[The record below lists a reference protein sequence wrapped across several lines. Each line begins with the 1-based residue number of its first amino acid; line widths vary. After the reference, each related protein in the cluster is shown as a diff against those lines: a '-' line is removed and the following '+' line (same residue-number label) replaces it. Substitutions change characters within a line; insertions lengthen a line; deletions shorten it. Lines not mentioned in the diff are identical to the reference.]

1 MFLLDCVG
9 RRGLLTWNVC
19 TYKDMK
25 LKHTRDNAMVC
36 TPSLDHKQK
45 QQLLNRALVPWQ
57 TNNTSNETTLPSK
70 TNRPNKRP
78 NIDERS
84 VNERAN
90 KQART
95 AERDST
101 YVPEEDP
108 ESPDNG
114 DIHEDGSV
122 CPPPSS
128 QNRIELLTSMQ
139 SSPMHGR
146 TRSSVNSLAK
156 LRAQT
161 VATQPISQ
169 SSRNTT
175 SLQTSAS
182 DKTASES
189 PSQAKQTRGTE
200 RVMGSAHNNKPV
212 PTTTAMQ
219 GISLP
224 KANPGNSP
232 SKASQPERASAQIEC
247 MSFGTAHDLFAS
259 LVKTIA
265 DYRKAY
271 ELLSKFPERQGNE
284 LNIWSHLDLISNA
297 LSYQSAQLLIEKQT
311 RELQEL
317 RSEND
322 THKKGRE
329 SLEAEL
335 AKKDQQIKS
344 SQSQGCKECRR
355 LQERIAALEKK
366 INHYQHIGRQF
377 LSDSEERQP
386 LLGSPTSAAAI
397 SS

>member
-1 MFLLDCVG
+1 MFLLGCVG
-9 RRGLLTWNVC
+9 RRGLLTCNVC

-25 LKHTRDNAMVC
+25 LKHTRDNAM
-36 TPSLDHKQK
+36 
-45 QQLLNRALVPWQ
+45 

-78 NIDERS
+78 NTDERS

-108 ESPDNG
+108 ESSDNG
-114 DIHEDGSV
+114 DIHEDGS
-122 CPPPSS
+122 
-128 QNRIELLTSMQ
+128 L
-139 SSPMHGR
+139 SPMHGR

-169 SSRNTT
+169 NSRNTT

-182 DKTASES
+182 DKTASKS

-200 RVMGSAHNNKPV
+200 RVMDSVHNNKPV
-212 PTTTAMQ
+212 STTTAMQ

-232 SKASQPERASAQIEC
+232 SKASQPERASAQIESL
-247 MSFGTAHDLFAS
+247 SFGTAHDLFAS
-259 LVKTIA
+259 FVKTIA

-377 LSDSEERQP
+377 FSDSEERQP
-386 LLGSPTSAAAI
+386 PLGSPTSAAAI